1 MNVTYIIAICIVI
14 IIIIISIYTSN
25 FIIIPFGVVI
35 LGLLGVAYHI
45 HNKKSGMAEQNR
57 IQSRGARTHS
67 IPRRAD
73 PFNPAA
79 RGPIQ
84 SRGARTHSIPRR
96 ADPFTI

>member
-35 LGLLGVAYHI
+35 LGLLGVSYHI
-45 HNKKSGMAEQNR
+45 HNKKSGMAEQ
-57 IQSRGARTHS
+57 IV
-67 IPRRAD
+67 
-73 PFNPAA
+73 FNPAA

-96 ADPFTI
+96 ADPFNLMIRLY